1 MTLLPVCRLSLRAA
15 RLFGLACVAPALALA
30 QPAPTGA
37 GSDGAGAARR
47 AAAPVER
54 VERVERAARIEP
66 LRLRLGLIE
75 GLSGPFANAGEA
87 VERNFVFAVER
98 INARGIRI
106 GSRPLVL
113 ELESLDSKGEVE
125 GALQALQAA
134 ADRDVRVILQGNS
147 SAVAA
152 GIVAAVDRHNARNP
166 GREMLFLNY
175 SAIDPS
181 LTREKCSF
189 WHFRFDAD
197 LGMRLTALLG
207 PLREDASVRRAY
219 LINQNY
225 SFGQQFSRLARERLA
240 KLRPDIE
247 IVGDD
252 LIPIGRVKDFGPY
265 VQKIRASG
273 ADVVL
278 TGNWGNDLTLLVRA
292 ARESALETRFH
303 TFYAN
308 GLGAPAAIGSAGAGR
323 VLAVAEWHYNAATPG
338 MRDVYREFTRRFPKP
353 ADDYFHARMLLMTEM
368 LAAAAVQAGSVEPVA
383 IAGALEDRSVEEG
396 GVAMTIRAADHQV
409 QTDLYLSMMD
419 RAGSAGVELDIE
431 GSGYGFRTVARL
443 PAAAVSEP
451 ADCRMSRP
459 VSR

>member
-1 MTLLPVCRLSLRAA
+1 M
-15 RLFGLACVAPALALA
+15 PALPANILRPLAVFLLGVATLPASSAIA
-30 QPAPTGA
+30 QPAQAAAVPYVA
-37 GSDGAGAARR
+37 EARR
-47 AAAPVER
+47 PGPTAV
-54 VERVERAARIEP
+54 EP

-87 VERNFVFAVER
+87 VERNLIFAIER
-98 INARGIRI
+98 INARGVLVAD
-106 GSRPLVL
+106 RPLIL
-113 ELESLDSKGEVE
+113 ELASLDSKGEVD

-134 ADRDVRVILQGNS
+134 ADRDIRVVLQGNS
-147 SAVAA
+147 SGVAG
-152 GIVAAVDRHNARNP
+152 GIIAAIDRHNARNP

-207 PLREDASVRRAY
+207 PLKDDKSIQRVY

-240 KLRPDIE
+240 RLRPDIE

-265 VQKIRASG
+265 AQKIRASG
-273 ADVVL
+273 ADMVL

-292 ARESALETRFH
+292 ARESALDTRFH

-308 GLGAPAAIGSAGAGR
+308 GLGAPAAIGTAGAGR

-338 MRDVYREFTRRFPKP
+338 MRETYRDFTRRFPKRSE
-353 ADDYFHARMLLMTEM
+353 DYFHARMLLMTEM
-368 LAAAAVQAGSVEPVA
+368 LAAAAVAAGNVAPVA
-383 IAGALEDRSVEEG
+383 IAAALEGMSIEQG
-396 GVAMTIRAADHQV
+396 GVAMTMRAADHQV

-419 RAGSAGVELDIE
+419 RAGAEGVELDIE
-431 GSGYGFRTVARL
+431 GSGYGFRTVTKL